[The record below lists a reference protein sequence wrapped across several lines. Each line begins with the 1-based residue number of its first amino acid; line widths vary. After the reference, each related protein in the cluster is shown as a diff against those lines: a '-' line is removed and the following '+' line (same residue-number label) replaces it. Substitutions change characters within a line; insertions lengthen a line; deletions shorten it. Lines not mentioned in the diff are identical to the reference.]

1 MQFTLARSLF
11 PGVAQHQKRVHARLA
26 RAMVMRS
33 GPGIVEHTVFA
44 KFPDLRCIV
53 SRCTA
58 SGKQGY

>member
-33 GPGIVEHTVFA
+33 GPGIVEHRFTLHRV
-44 KFPDLRCIV
+44 R
-53 SRCTA
+53 
-58 SGKQGY
+58 